1 MTLIRRGGEKPS
13 FQQINNKLT
22 MNNYKR
28 RDFIRLG
35 TGLLGGFALAACNNN
50 SGTDKVPEGD
60 STDTASNAAATAS
73 IGAFGLQL
81 YTLRDDFPKD
91 PKGVLKKVADMGY
104 TQIEGYEG
112 DKGVFWGMSNTE
124 FKTYLDS
131 IGLTMISSHCKTDID
146 FEKKAAEAS
155 AIGMKYLIY
164 PYEGE
169 DKTIDD
175 YKKMADDFNKKGE
188 ICKKNN
194 IRFAFHNHAFS
205 FKAING
211 EFPQDVLMA
220 NTDAALVDY
229 EMDIYWVVAAGQDPE
244 AWLKKYPDRFTACH
258 VKDRAKSPGKDDGLN
273 SVNLGTGSIDW
284 PKILRTAKD
293 NGMQY
298 YIVEQEAYPNETP
311 LEAAKADAEYMKAL
325 KI

>member
-1 MTLIRRGGEKPS
+1 MTN
-13 FQQINNKLT
+13 F
-22 MNNYKR
+22 KR

-35 TGLLGGFALAACNNN
+35 AGLLGGGFALAACNN
-50 SGTDKVPEGD
+50 SSDTDKVPEGD
-60 STDTASNAAATAS
+60 STNTTSEAKAAATAAL
-73 IGAFGLQL
+73 GAFGLQL
-81 YTLRDDFPKD
+81 YTLRDDYPKD
-91 PKGVLKKVADMGY
+91 VKGILKKVADMGY

-112 DKGVFWGMSNTE
+112 DKGVWWGMSNTE
-124 FKTYLDS
+124 FKTYCDS
-131 IGLTMISSHCKTDID
+131 LGLTMISSHCNTDKD
-146 FEKKAAEAS
+146 FEKKAEMAA

-164 PYEGE
+164 PYEGA

-175 YKKMADDFNKKGE
+175 YKKLADSFNKKGE

-194 IRFAFHNHAFS
+194 IRFGFHNHAFS

-211 EFPQDVLMA
+211 EFPQDVMLK
-220 NTDAALVDY
+220 NTDAGLVDF

-244 AWLKKYPDRFTACH
+244 AWLKKYPNRFRACH
-258 VKDRAKSPGKDDGLN
+258 VKDRSKTPGKDDGLN
-273 SVNLGTGSIDW
+273 SVNLGTGSIDFA
-284 PKILRTAKD
+284 KILKTAKD

-311 LEAAKADAEYMKAL
+311 LDAAKADADYMKAL